1 MPLTDKQSK
10 FVSEYL
16 IDLNATQAALRAGYS
31 KETAKQIGSENL
43 SKPAISTAIAEALE
57 SGAKRNETTVDLIDK
72 MHKEAFNV
80 AAKEGQGSAMTQSAQ
95 NLAKLHGLIIERAQ
109 VSSDITIEVVQYKL
123 PDQNDTKTIDIT
135 SDTKTI
141 VIPPNR

>member
-95 NLAKLHGLIIERAQ
+95 NLAKLHGLIVERAQ